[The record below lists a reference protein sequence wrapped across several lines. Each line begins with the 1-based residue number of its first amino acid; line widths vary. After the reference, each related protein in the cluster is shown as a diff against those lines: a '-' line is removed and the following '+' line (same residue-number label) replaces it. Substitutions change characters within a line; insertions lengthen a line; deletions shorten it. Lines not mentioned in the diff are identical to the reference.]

1 MPTESGQT
9 TILLVD
15 DDPGLRFLLQM
26 ELESWGFHVIDYGCA
41 EDAIK
46 APLDSVDL
54 AVLDYNLPGHS
65 GLELLQRLRA
75 ARSRF
80 PVLVITSESEVVRD
94 PRWPHNPYT
103 ALLTKPFQ
111 REAFRIS
118 ISNCL
123 DSANSTDQN
132 GVSNANSA
140 IHNS

>member
-41 EDAIK
+41 EDALK
-46 APLDSVDL
+46 ASLDTVDL

-65 GLELLQRLRA
+65 GLELLQRLRS
-75 ARSRF
+75 ARSQF
-80 PVLVITSESEVVRD
+80 PALVITSEREVIHD
-94 PRWPHNPYT
+94 PRWPRNHYT
-103 ALLTKPFQ
+103 ALLTKPFE
-111 REAFRIS
+111 RAAFRAS

-123 DSANSTDQN
+123 SVQASVST
-132 GVSNANSA
+132 ANSA
-140 IHNS
+140 IQNS

>member
-9 TILLVD
+9 SILLVD

-65 GLELLQRLRA
+65 GLELLQRLRS
-75 ARSRF
+75 ARSQF
-80 PVLVITSESEVVRD
+80 PALVITSERAVIHD
-94 PRWPHNPYT
+94 PHWPRNRYT

-123 DSANSTDQN
+123 GSTDKN
-132 GVSNANSA
+132 DLSNANST
-140 IHNS
+140 IQNS